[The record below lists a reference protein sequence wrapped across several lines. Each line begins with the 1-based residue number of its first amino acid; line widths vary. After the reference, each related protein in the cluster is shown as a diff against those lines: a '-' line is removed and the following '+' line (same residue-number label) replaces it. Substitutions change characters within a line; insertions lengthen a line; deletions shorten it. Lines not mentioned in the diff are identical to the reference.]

1 MFRNA
6 DNAKVSVVHC
16 GFNGREGMGHI
27 YLFSVGYHEHSVF
40 RSPPWTA
47 KVSRNKDKGRP
58 SHMAEKYDDLTHA
71 QLVKLL
77 EKRDRTKK
85 LGLVWERDEIEAD
98 SAVDANFIACR
109 IDEGLSDKPAPWDNL
124 VIEGDNFDA
133 LRWLRM
139 TCAGR
144 VKCIY
149 IDPPY
154 NTGNKDWVYNDSYM
168 DKEDR
173 FRQST
178 WLEFLYR
185 RLTLARDLLAED
197 GVLLVS
203 INDDQRALLE
213 LMMDEALPGSK
224 IGSFVWR
231 TRTGGNEGGSH
242 FFTGN
247 HEYILAYAKPS
258 FKFFGTEKTLELYN
272 QYDPFHD
279 DWFQPDNMAQSK
291 TRVERPNSYFPIE
304 DPETGIWYPCN
315 PDGVWRFVT
324 EKLSSGARGKTIEQL
339 LKEKRVRFPADQR
352 VEIWSTKEELYE
364 AIDLGE
370 VPTSGRSPLLRRD
383 LPDIDEWVGRKV
395 GFGTPRYKRF
405 KSQLRTPT
413 QPLSSWITPKA
424 EKETIAEDANVIVSG
439 TNDEGAKAIKSIF
452 GSKAFNYAK
461 PVSLI
466 RELVRQSTGPDDL
479 VLDFFAGSAT
489 TAQAVMELN
498 AEDGGSRRFIMVSS
512 TEATEDDPDKNLCRD
527 VTAERIRLLNAS
539 EDKKYADL
547 AAGFAYLRTHEIAFE
562 DLDYDL
568 QPADAWA
575 ALEAMHDLP
584 LTLYEGQAAWNLHE
598 GETTAL
604 VLVDRF
610 DPGLLQWLQGRD
622 RQNLFVYAWA
632 PGQIAQHLDGT
643 HVDIRPVRDTL
654 VKRFQQ

>member
-1 MFRNA
+1 
-6 DNAKVSVVHC
+6 
-16 GFNGREGMGHI
+16 
-27 YLFSVGYHEHSVF
+27 
-40 RSPPWTA
+40 
-47 KVSRNKDKGRP
+47 
-58 SHMAEKYDDLTHA
+58 MAGKYDDLTHA
-71 QLVKLL
+71 QLIELL

-98 SAVDANFIACR
+98 AAVDANFIACQ
-109 IDEGLSDKPAPWDNL
+109 IDESLSDKPAPWDNL
-124 VIEGDNFDA
+124 VIEGDNYDA

-139 TCAGR
+139 THAGR

-154 NTGNKDWVYNDSYM
+154 NTGNKDWVYNDNYM
-168 DKEDR
+168 DKENR

-213 LMMDEALPGSK
+213 LMMDEALPGMK
-224 IGSFVWR
+224 IAAMPWR
-231 TRTGGNEGGSH
+231 TRQGSNADQRAFMSQDHEYVLVYAEVDFRFFGNEKSYSMYKH
-242 FFTGN
+242 
-247 HEYILAYAKPS
+247 
-258 FKFFGTEKTLELYN
+258 
-272 QYDPFHD
+272 YDESRG
-279 DWFQPDNMAQSK
+279 DWFRLSDL
-291 TRVERPNSYFPIE
+291 TLGFDYRERPNLYYPLY
-304 DPETGIWYPCN
+304 DAKNDVWYPAN
-315 PDGVWRFVT
+315 PDRVWVYPSKARSKTSRTKFMEEWIATGHIRFPESPEYQVFDT
-324 EKLSSGARGKTIEQL
+324 PEQLKAACARG
-339 LKEKRVRFPADQR
+339 D
-352 VEIWSTKEELYE
+352 
-364 AIDLGE
+364 
-370 VPTSGRSPLLRRD
+370 VPFSGRAPLIRPD
-383 LPDIDEWVGRKV
+383 LPGFEDWVGKRI
-395 GFGTPRYKRF
+395 GYGTPAFKRYK
-405 KSQLRTPT
+405 KDLRNPR
-413 QPLSSWITPKA
+413 QPLSSWISPRA
-424 EKETIAEDANVIVSG
+424 EAELIKDDSNTLVIG
-439 TNDEGAKAIKSIF
+439 TNDEGAKEIKSVF

-498 AEDGGSRRFIMVSS
+498 AEDGGSRRFILVSS
-512 TEATEDDPDKNLCRD
+512 TEATEDDPGKNLCRD
-527 VTAERIRLLNAS
+527 VTAERVRLLNAS

-547 AAGFAYLRTHEIAFE
+547 AAGFTYLRTQEIAFE

-568 QPADAWA
+568 KPAHAWA

-584 LTLYEGQAAWNLHE
+584 LTLYDGQAAWNLHE
-598 GETTAL
+598 GATTAL

-610 DPGLLQWLQGRD
+610 DPTLIDWLQGRD

-654 VKRFQQ
+654 VRRFQQ

>member
-1 MFRNA
+1 
-6 DNAKVSVVHC
+6 
-16 GFNGREGMGHI
+16 MGHFC
-27 YLFSVGYHEHSVF
+27 LFSVGYHEHRDF
-40 RSPPWTA
+40 RSPVWTA
-47 KVSRNKDKGRP
+47 KVTQNKDKGRP
-58 SHMAEKYDDLTHA
+58 SHMAGKYDDLTHA
-71 QLVKLL
+71 QLVELL

-85 LGLVWERDEIEAD
+85 LGLIWERDEIEAD
-98 SAVDANFIACR
+98 AAVDANFIACR
-109 IDEGLSDKPAPWDNL
+109 IVPKLSDKPAPWDNL

-139 TCAGR
+139 THAGR

-213 LMMDEALPGSK
+213 LMMDEALPGMK
-224 IGSFVWR
+224 IGSLVWR
-231 TRTGGNEGGSH
+231 TRKGGNHDVAGYLSV
-242 FFTGN
+242 N
-247 HEYILAYAKPS
+247 HEHVLAYAKQG
-258 FKFFGTEKTLELYN
+258 FAFGGGDKDLEKYKNEDNDIRGPWISDNATVSYDYTSASAGSLFYPLYSPK
-272 QYDPFHD
+272 QDAF
-279 DWFQPDNMAQSK
+279 
-291 TRVERPNSYFPIE
+291 
-304 DPETGIWYPCN
+304 YPCN
-315 PDGVWRFVT
+315 PNRVWGWASREHSTRATVKTKFMEDLVSEGRIIFPENPRIETYST
-324 EKLSSGARGKTIEQL
+324 E
-339 LKEKRVRFPADQR
+339 
-352 VEIWSTKEELYE
+352 EELSA
-364 AIDLGE
+364 AIRTCD
-370 VPTSGRSPLLRRD
+370 VPCSKGVPLINFD
-383 LPDIDEWVGRKV
+383 LPDWKEWVGRPMA
-395 GFGTPRYKRF
+395 FGVPRYKRF
-405 KSQLRTPT
+405 LRDLKKTT
-413 QPLSSWITPKA
+413 QPLSSWLVSSKSEDEDFDP
-424 EKETIAEDANVIVSG
+424 EKDLKVDVTM
-439 TNDEGAKAIKSIF
+439 EGSKEVGKIF
-452 GSKAFNYAK
+452 GRKAFLYPK

-512 TEATEDDPDKNLCRD
+512 TEATKDDPDKNLCRD

-539 EDKKYADL
+539 DDKKYADL
-547 AAGFAYLRTHEIAFE
+547 AAGFAYLRTQEIAFE

-568 QPADAWA
+568 KPADAWA

-584 LTLYEGQAAWNLHE
+584 LTLYDPDAAWNLHE
-598 GETTAL
+598 GDTTAL

-610 DPGLLQWLQGRD
+610 DPGLLTWLQGRD

>member
-1 MFRNA
+1 
-6 DNAKVSVVHC
+6 
-16 GFNGREGMGHI
+16 
-27 YLFSVGYHEHSVF
+27 
-40 RSPPWTA
+40 
-47 KVSRNKDKGRP
+47 
-58 SHMAEKYDDLTHA
+58 MAGKYDDLTHA
-71 QLVKLL
+71 QLVDLL

-98 SAVDANFIACR
+98 AAVDANFIACR
-109 IDEGLSDKPAPWDNL
+109 IDEALSDKPAPWDNL

-133 LRWLRM
+133 LRWLRV
-139 TCAGR
+139 THAGR

-203 INDDQRALLE
+203 ISDEQRALLE
-213 LMMDEALPGSK
+213 LMMDEALPGMR
-224 IGSFVWR
+224 IAAMPWR
-231 TRTGGNEGGSH
+231 TRQGSNADQLAFLSQDHEHILVYGKEG
-242 FFTGN
+242 FQF
-247 HEYILAYAKPS
+247 A
-258 FKFFGTEKTLELYN
+258 GTDKTFSMYKYFDEEKNDWYRLDNLTLGF
-272 QYDPFHD
+272 DF
-279 DWFQPDNMAQSK
+279 
-291 TRVERPNSYFPIE
+291 RERPNLYYPLQDKE
-304 DPETGIWYPCN
+304 NDIWYPCN
-315 PDGVWRFVT
+315 PNGVWRYAT
-324 EKLSSGARGKTIEQL
+324 KERLAPGQRLQSKPMEDWIALEQI
-339 LKEKRVRFPADQR
+339 RFPEDQR
-352 VEIWSTKEELYE
+352 IEVFETLN
-364 AIDLGE
+364 DLKAACENGE
-370 VPTSGRSPLLRRD
+370 VPVSGRAPLIRPD
-383 LPDIDEWVGRKV
+383 LPGFEDWVGKRI
-395 GFGTPRYKRF
+395 GYGTPAFKRYK
-405 KSQLRTPT
+405 KDLRNPR
-413 QPLSSWITPKA
+413 QPLSSWISPRA
-424 EKETIAEDANVIVSG
+424 EAELVDDDSNTLVIG
-439 TNDEGAKAIKSIF
+439 TNDEGAKEIKSVF

-498 AEDGGSRRFIMVSS
+498 AEDGGSRKFIMVSS

-539 EDKKYADL
+539 DDAKYADL

-568 QPADAWA
+568 QPADAWS

-584 LTLYEGQAAWNLHE
+584 LTLYDDQAAWNLHE

-610 DPGLLQWLQGRD
+610 DPALLDWLQGRD

>member
-1 MFRNA
+1 
-6 DNAKVSVVHC
+6 
-16 GFNGREGMGHI
+16 
-27 YLFSVGYHEHSVF
+27 
-40 RSPPWTA
+40 
-47 KVSRNKDKGRP
+47 
-58 SHMAEKYDDLTHA
+58 MAGKYDDLTHA
-71 QLVKLL
+71 QLVELL

-98 SAVDANFIACR
+98 AAVDANFIACR
-109 IDEGLSDKPAPWDNL
+109 IDEALSDKPAPWDNL

-139 TCAGR
+139 THAGR

-154 NTGNKDWVYNDSYM
+154 NTGNKDWVYNDRYM
-168 DKEDR
+168 NPEDR

-185 RLTLARDLLAED
+185 RLTLARDLLSED

-203 INDDQRALLE
+203 INDDQRAFLE
-213 LMMDEALPGSK
+213 LLADEALPGMRV
-224 IGSFVWR
+224 GSLVWR
-231 TRTGGNEGGSH
+231 TRDSTSAKERNFSDVHEHVLVYGKPGFSFSGRIKSDAKYSNPDNDPRGAWNTDPITLGFDRFDRENLFYPIFNPKTGRYYPCDPDSVWR
-242 FFTGN
+242 
-247 HEYILAYAKPS
+247 YA
-258 FKFFGTEKTLELYN
+258 TEKNLAPN
-272 QYDPFHD
+272 Q
-279 DWFQPDNMAQSK
+279 K
-291 TRVERPNSYFPIE
+291 IRT
-304 DPETGIWYPCN
+304 
-315 PDGVWRFVT
+315 
-324 EKLSSGARGKTIEQL
+324 KTIEQFIS
-339 LKEKRVRFPADQR
+339 EDRIVFPDP
-352 VEIWSTKEELYE
+352 SKEEVRVWESMDQLLADIE
-364 AIDLGE
+364 NKN
-370 VPTSGRSPLLRRD
+370 VPVTPKKKLPLLRRD
-383 LPDIDEWVGRKV
+383 TPNLEFWVGKPV
-395 GFGTPRYKRF
+395 GFGRPTF
-405 KSQLRTPT
+405 KKFWTDLRSHVSPLGSWIARVSEDLSVEEDDVCFLRTT
-413 QPLSSWITPKA
+413 GA
-424 EKETIAEDANVIVSG
+424 GEG
-439 TNDEGAKAIKSIF
+439 TGEIQSVF
-452 GSKAFNYAK
+452 GYKAFPNPK
-461 PVSLI
+461 PVALI
-466 RELVRQSTGPDDL
+466 RELVRQSTGSDDL

-498 AEDGGSRRFIMVSS
+498 AEDGGTRRFIMVSS
-512 TEATEDDPDKNLCRD
+512 TEATEDDPDKNLCRE

-539 EDKKYADL
+539 DDAKYADL
-547 AAGFAYLRTHEIAFE
+547 AAGFAYLRTHEITFE

-568 QPADAWA
+568 QPADVWA

-584 LTLYEGQAAWNLHE
+584 LTTYDGQAAWNLHE